1 MAKILCIDDFTQ
13 YAEMMALYIEREGGH
28 ETAVEIVPFDLERIE
43 KFKPDLIV
51 LSIVRKME
59 HVREPITNFYSQ
71 VDGSKAFRE
80 LSTNPAT
87 AGYPLLIASLA
98 VLESEVPKDLTY
110 MGFIEIPSKFDNLLM
125 IVDHI
130 LEARGQDIIPE

>member
-13 YAEMMALYIEREGGH
+13 YAEMIALYIEREGHHKTG
-28 ETAVEIVPFDLERIE
+28 VEIVPFNIERIE

-80 LSTNPAT
+80 LSNNPAT
-87 AGYPLLIASLA
+87 SKYPLLITSVA
-98 VLESEVPKDLTY
+98 VLESEVPKDLHY
-110 MGFIEIPSKFDNLLM
+110 VGFVEIPGKFDNLLK
-125 IVDHI
+125 IVEQVI
-130 LEARGQDIIPE
+130 EARGQTIIPE